1 VSVILWPIQNAGDV
15 IRLESGIKSGMFLMD
30 LTVCLFSIYLLSY
43 FPCRQQTLHKH
54 SKEAKPVCGFRRV
67 GLLEWKQED
76 PAWELL
82 A

>member
-1 VSVILWPIQNAGDV
+1 
-15 IRLESGIKSGMFLMD
+15 MD